1 MAGLSPG
8 VISKLGEECD
18 RPGDRRPEYD
28 INISCRSF
36 AFSQSRT
43 KVSAG
48 LTDVSG
54 LAVEV
59 FDLVYC
65 SLSVLRCVFVLD
77 IRKQSS

>member
-1 MAGLSPG
+1 MIVR
-8 VISKLGEECD
+8 VIVDLNTILV
-18 RPGDRRPEYD
+18 D
-28 INISCRSF
+28 ITISCRSF
-36 AFSQSRT
+36 VFGQSRT

-54 LAVEV
+54 LAVEA

-65 SLSVLRCVFVLD
+65 SVSVLRYVFVLD

>member
-1 MAGLSPG
+1 MTVR
-8 VISKLGEECD
+8 VIVD
-18 RPGDRRPEYD
+18 VNTIVVD
-28 INISCRSF
+28 INNSCRSF

-48 LTDVSG
+48 LKDLRG
-54 LAVEV
+54 LAVEA

-65 SLSVLRCVFVLD
+65 SLSVLRSVFVLD

>member
-1 MAGLSPG
+1 MTVR
-8 VISKLGEECD
+8 VIVDLNTVVD
-18 RPGDRRPEYD
+18 LNIVVD
-28 INISCRSF
+28 INNSCRSF

-48 LTDVSG
+48 LKDLRG
-54 LAVEV
+54 RAVEA

-65 SLSVLRCVFVLD
+65 SLSVLRSVFVLD